1 MWTNFFKGYNNMYHC
16 SSRDEICFWMWR
28 RCDSSIWSSLI
39 AGLIQLIWL
48 ARPGSLCCLMAP
60 CTSFPKMHAWLKR
73 TAFPN
78 RRGSFFFF
86 FACFFAQ
93 GYTNDCAPQLEPPK
107 KLSRD
112 VVYFFTIWT
121 RTWLCNLLWLAETK
135 KRYPKAWWVLA
146 HSSPWEPFDHCVRK
160 PRVAF

>member
-1 MWTNFFKGYNNMYHC
+1 MYHC
-16 SSRDEICFWMWR
+16 SSRDEICFRMWR

-48 ARPGSLCCLMAP
+48 ARRGSLCCLMAP
-60 CTSFPKMHAWLKR
+60 CSSFPKMHAWLKR

-78 RRGSFFFF
+78 RRGPFFFF
-86 FACFFAQ
+86 CLFFAQ
-93 GYTNDCAPQLEPPK
+93 GYTNDCTPQLEPPK

-121 RTWLCNLLWLAETK
+121 RTWLCNLLWLTESSGYDILSVHSVLDFCCCLWTSLGK
-135 KRYPKAWWVLA
+135 HTEWWMT
-146 HSSPWEPFDHCVRK
+146 HD
-160 PRVAF
+160 